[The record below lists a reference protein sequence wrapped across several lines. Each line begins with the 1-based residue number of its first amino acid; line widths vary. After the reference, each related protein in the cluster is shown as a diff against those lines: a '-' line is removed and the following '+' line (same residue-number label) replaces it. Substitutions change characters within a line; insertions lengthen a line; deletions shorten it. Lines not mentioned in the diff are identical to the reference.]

1 MRNWFQPRV
10 WLSTIALFVV
20 AAWPAQ
26 AQDIAIKP
34 LLRAGDQFRLEV
46 TRVRE
51 NSARPQLDGKSTTP
65 IDVRVETVTDNG
77 ITLTWTSGT
86 TSFDNPQLA
95 QNPLLMAA
103 AKAVAGLVLRIN
115 LNADGEFAGLANES
129 EVVSRLRATVDAI
142 VSALAAKLPDE
153 QKKPFQAVIGQLLS
167 PSVLIASATREAQI
181 YFGLNGIVVSAG
193 EAVERSVDQPNPLGS
208 GSIPAMLTISTESAT
223 SDSAILVTTSSYD
236 PESLRKVTLGFIEQS
251 GKRVPPEALAKLPQI
266 QMDDTGRY
274 VLDRGV
280 GLMREVTVNRRV
292 SAGANHRVDR
302 WEIRLSQ
309 PPPR

>member
-1 MRNWFQPRV
+1 MTNRLRLRV
-10 WLSTIALFVV
+10 LLSTIALFI
-20 AAWPAQ
+20 ACARPAQ

-46 TRVRE
+46 TRLRE

-65 IDVRVETVTDNG
+65 VDVRVETVTESG
-77 ITLTWTSGT
+77 SMLAWTSGT
-86 TSFDNPQLA
+86 TTFENPQLA
-95 QNPLLMAA
+95 QNPLLVAA

-115 LNADGEFAGLANES
+115 LNADGELTGLANEA
-129 EVVSRLRATVDAI
+129 EVVSKLKATVDAI

-167 PSVLIASATREAQI
+167 PAVLIASATRQAQI
-181 YFGLNGIVVSAG
+181 YFGLNGVAVSAG

-208 GSIPAMLTISTESAT
+208 GSIPAMVTISAESAT
-223 SDSAILVTTSSYD
+223 ADSATLLTRSSYD
-236 PESLRKVTLGFIEQS
+236 PESLRRVTLGFIEQS
-251 GKRVPPEALAKLPQI
+251 GKRLPPEALAKLPQI

-274 VLDRGV
+274 VLDRPV

-292 SAGANHRVDR
+292 SAGANQRVDG
-302 WEIRLSQ
+302 WEIRLTQ

>member
-1 MRNWFQPRV
+1 MTNRLRLRV
-10 WLSTIALFVV
+10 LLSTIALFI
-20 AAWPAQ
+20 ACARPAQ

-46 TRVRE
+46 TRLRE

-65 IDVRVETVTDNG
+65 VDVRVETVTESG
-77 ITLTWTSGT
+77 SMLAWTSGT
-86 TSFDNPQLA
+86 TTFENPQLA
-95 QNPLLMAA
+95 QNPLLVAA

-115 LNADGEFAGLANES
+115 LNADGELTGLANEA
-129 EVVSRLRATVDAI
+129 EVVSKLKATVDAI

-167 PSVLIASATREAQI
+167 PAVLIASATREAQI
-181 YFGLNGIVVSAG
+181 YFGLNGVAVSPG

-208 GSIPAMLTISTESAT
+208 GSIPAMVTISAESAT
-223 SDSAILVTTSSYD
+223 ADSATLLTRSSYD

-251 GKRVPPEALAKLPQI
+251 GKRLPPEALAKLPQI

-274 VLDRGV
+274 VLDRPV

-292 SAGANHRVDR
+292 SAGANQRVDG
-302 WEIRLSQ
+302 WEIRLTQ